1 MELQS
6 TQEEILR
13 LPQMRILYWEQ
24 KHRGMRMNCIEAER
38 KSLEPA
44 EMPAERNMWHLPEYW
59 IMQDWRQDRQ
69 EARYW
74 TVVWT
79 S

>member
-1 MELQS
+1 
-6 TQEEILR
+6 
-13 LPQMRILYWEQ
+13 
-24 KHRGMRMNCIEAER
+24 MNNTGPER

-44 EMPAERNMWHLPEYW
+44 EMPAGKNMWHLPEYW
-59 IMQDWRQDRQ
+59 IMQDWRQDRL
-69 EARYW
+69 EAKYW

>member
-6 TQEEILR
+6 IREEILR
-13 LPQMRILYWEQ
+13 LLRMKTLYWEQ
-24 KHRGMRMNCIEAER
+24 KHQRMQMNNTGPER

-44 EMPAERNMWHLPEYW
+44 EMPAGKNMWHLPEYW
-59 IMQDWRQDRQ
+59 IMQDWRQDRL
-69 EARYW
+69 EAKYW